1 MGDSAC
7 ACYYVVR
14 TRRITDVCTYM
25 CVHTHNG
32 KRTREAFI
40 NMCKISGTIY
50 GLSDGTLGLIQVQD
64 AWLIMMLV
72 ITAAIIIEANLLKM
86 LSEIMYEHSIIQH

>member
-1 MGDSAC
+1 MYAHTC
-7 ACYYVVR
+7 
-14 TRRITDVCTYM
+14 VCT
-25 CVHTHNG
+25 HTTG
-32 KRTREAFI
+32 KGDTGEAFT

-50 GLSDGTLGLIQVQD
+50 GLSDATLGLIQVQD

>member
-1 MGDSAC
+1 MYAHTC
-7 ACYYVVR
+7 
-14 TRRITDVCTYM
+14 VCT
-25 CVHTHNG
+25 HTTG
-32 KRTREAFI
+32 KGDTGSFY

-50 GLSDGTLGLIQVQD
+50 GLSDATLGLIQVQD